1 VIELPTAARD
11 WALVYA
17 RLGWRVFPVVSGGKR
32 PLYRGWQRDATTDP
46 GQIARYW
53 RADPAP
59 NIGVVCGAAFDA
71 FDIEA
76 AHLERL
82 KAWIADE
89 GHILPRTPI
98 ARTGRGG
105 IHILVQPFGIG
116 GGRDLFLAG
125 EHVGELKS
133 VGGFIV
139 VSPSVTV
146 GPYTWLREPLDTA
159 AATPAWLRALL
170 ERPRRPRRATPSRDH
185 QHDGGGQLRA
195 LSAAVGRAAIGS
207 RNKILYWAMRRAL
220 EEGAPPRD
228 AGISLARAALSAGLG
243 QHEVESTI
251 RSAYEASLR

>member
-1 VIELPTAARD
+1 MNERPTAARD
-11 WALVYA
+11 RALDYA
-17 RLGWRVFPVVSGGKR
+17 RLGWRVFPVVPGGKR
-32 PLYRGWQRDATTDP
+32 PLYRGWQRDATNVP
-46 GQIARYW
+46 ELIARYW

-71 FDIEA
+71 LDIEVD
-76 AHLERL
+76 HLDRL
-82 KAWIADE
+82 RSWMAEPD
-89 GHILPRTPI
+89 HVLPRTPI

-105 IHILVQPFGIG
+105 IHILVQPLGIG

-146 GPYTWLREPLDTA
+146 GPYTWLREPVDTPA
-159 AATPAWLRALL
+159 AAPAWLLALL
-170 ERPRRPRRATPSRDH
+170 ERPHHPTRATPSRGR
-185 QHDGGGQLRA
+185 QRGGGDRLRG
-195 LSAAVGRAAIGS
+195 LSAAVGRAAMGS

-220 EEGAPPRD
+220 EGGARPRD
-228 AGISLARAALSAGLG
+228 AGLSLARAALSAGLG
-243 QHEVESTI
+243 QHEVEATI

>member
-1 VIELPTAARD
+1 VSELPTAARGR
-11 WALVYA
+11 ALDYA

-71 FDIEA
+71 LDIEA
-76 AHLERL
+76 DYLDRL
-82 KAWIADE
+82 RSWMAE
-89 GHILPRTPI
+89 PGHVLPRTPI

-105 IHILVQPFGIG
+105 IHILVQPLGIG

-133 VGGFIV
+133 IGGFIV

-146 GPYTWLREPLDTA
+146 GPYTWLREPLDTPA
-159 AATPAWLRALL
+159 AAPAWLLALL
-170 ERPRRPRRATPSRDH
+170 ERPRRPRPATPSRAR
-185 QHDGGGQLRA
+185 QRGGGGQLRA

-228 AGISLARAALSAGLG
+228 AGLTLARAALSAGLG
-243 QHEVESTI
+243 RHEVEATI